1 MKSQTVIMCGA
12 LLLSGLSLA
21 CHQPSSALSSPASTT
36 ATTAATV
43 APVATP
49 APENDP
55 KRISVAD
62 AKAAVAKGE
71 AVVIDV
77 RGPDAYKIAHIKGAV
92 EHSIGRLEG
101 NDYKGLPKNKLII
114 AYCSCPAEQ
123 TSLRAVT
130 LLEQGG
136 FTNAKALVGGNAA
149 WEAAGGEMVKAP
161 PPASKP

>member
-1 MKSQTVIMCGA
+1 MKARNVILSGA

-21 CHQPSSALSSPASTT
+21 CQQPSATVSSPAPTP
-36 ATTAATV
+36 AAAAATI

-49 APENDP
+49 NLENDP

-77 RGPDAYKIAHIKGAV
+77 RGPDAYKIAHIKGAI

-149 WEAAGGEMVKAP
+149 WEAAGGEMIKAP
-161 PPASKP
+161 PASNP

>member
-1 MKSQTVIMCGA
+1 MKSQTVILCGA
-12 LLLSGLSLA
+12 LLLAGLGLA
-21 CHQPSSALSSPASTT
+21 CQQPSAALSSPASTP
-36 ATTAATV
+36 AATAPSV

-49 APENDP
+49 AAPENDEH
-55 KRISVAD
+55 RISVAD

-77 RGPDAYKIAHIKGAV
+77 RGVDAYKIAHIKGAI
-92 EHSIGRLEG
+92 EHNIGRLES

-136 FTNAKALVGGNAA
+136 FKNAKALVGGNAA

-161 PPASKP
+161 PTSNP